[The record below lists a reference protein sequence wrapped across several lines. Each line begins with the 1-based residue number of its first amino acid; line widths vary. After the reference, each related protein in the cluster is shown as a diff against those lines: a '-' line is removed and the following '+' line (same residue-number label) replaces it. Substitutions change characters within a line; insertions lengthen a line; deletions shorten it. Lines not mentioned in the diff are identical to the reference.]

1 MDNNQVETN
10 SAHSLKINSHESSDA
25 TQYYITS
32 GGHSPLLWNKVQLTV
47 TQYSSHF
54 AVTVE
59 ATTLFVTLLI
69 IPSSGLIV
77 IVGD

>member
-10 SAHSLKINSHESSDA
+10 SAHTLGINSRESSDA

-32 GGHSPLLWNKVQLTV
+32 GGHSPLLWNKIQRTA

-54 AVTVE
+54 AMTVE

-69 IPSSGLIV
+69 ILPTVCGV
-77 IVGD
+77 VA